1 MPHKALIITSNQQL
15 CQDIEDSLQ
24 GLSLEFHHADGYM
37 QALSMVARYHYIL
50 VVMDLSFSEIS
61 GVDLIRRMRE
71 LEQTPILVLSTHAT
85 SSEEVETLNAG
96 ADRYLAFD
104 HPLDTERCLANAA
117 AIMRRSLTTDTKCYA
132 SILISGSGLKINFNL
147 RKAFLDGRDL
157 KLTPKEFAVLCNLA
171 RHMGEVVTKEQL
183 YQDIWEND
191 YDTSPDATLKF
202 HVKELRKKLTRSGA
216 GDLIE
221 TAWGIGYILHPNPDT
236 RQYNVDLCDNP

>member
-1 MPHKALIITSNQQL
+1 MLMVFASAEYGGKVSLYSCGYGFIIFRDQRCGPDS
-15 CQDIEDSLQ
+15 QD
-24 GLSLEFHHADGYM
+24 
-37 QALSMVARYHYIL
+37 
-50 VVMDLSFSEIS
+50 
-61 GVDLIRRMRE
+61 
-71 LEQTPILVLSTHAT
+71 
-85 SSEEVETLNAG
+85 AG
-96 ADRYLAFD
+96 AGTDPDPGSVSPRYQL
-104 HPLDTERCLANAA
+104 R
-117 AIMRRSLTTDTKCYA
+117 
-132 SILISGSGLKINFNL
+132 GSGDAECRRGSVSRFRPSLRHREMPCQCRGNHAAVSDYGYQELCFYSNL
-147 RKAFLDGRDL
+147 RERLEDQLQFRKAFLDGQDL

>member
-1 MPHKALIITSNQQL
+1 MPHRALIITSDPKL
-15 CQDIEDSLQ
+15 RQDIENSLLE
-24 GLSLEFHHADGYM
+24 LSLDLHHADGHLRTM
-37 QALSMVARYHYIL
+37 NLMARYHYVF
-50 VVMDLSFSEIS
+50 VVMDLAFSEINS
-61 GVDLIRRMRE
+61 VELIRRMRE
-71 LEQTPILVLSTHAT
+71 LEQTPILVLSAHAT
-85 SSEEVETLNAG
+85 RSEEVETLNAG

-104 HPLDTERCLANAA
+104 YPLDTERCLANAA

-147 RKAFLDGRDL
+147 RKAFLDGQDL

-183 YQDIWEND
+183 YQDFWEND

>member
-1 MPHKALIITSNQQL
+1 MPHRALIITSDPKL
-15 CQDIEDSLQ
+15 RQDIENSLLE
-24 GLSLEFHHADGYM
+24 LSLDLHHADGHLRTM
-37 QALSMVARYHYIL
+37 NLMARYHYVF
-50 VVMDLSFSEIS
+50 VVMDLAFSEINS
-61 GVDLIRRMRE
+61 VELIRRMRE
-71 LEQTPILVLSTHAT
+71 LEQTPILVLSAHAT
-85 SSEEVETLNAG
+85 RSEEVETLNAG

-104 HPLDTERCLANAA
+104 YPLDTERCLANAT
-117 AIMRRSLTTDTKCYA
+117 AIMRRYLTSDTQRYA
-132 SILISGSGLKINFNL
+132 SIQISGSGLKINLNL
-147 RKAFLDGRDL
+147 RKVFLNGQDL